1 VGISMLVNESY
12 KKKPEQFVDRLYGM
26 GLNRKLDIG
35 IRGEG
40 KPEIKYTDSE
50 FWSGVSLPMMSIGYE
65 VRMTPLQILAF
76 YNAIAND
83 GSMVKPI
90 FVEEMRSHGKV
101 VRRFQ
106 PEVANNHI
114 CSRETL
120 EQVRAMMEGVVENGT
135 GKNLS
140 NSNYKIAGKTGT
152 AQVSLSKEG
161 YTKSLYQA
169 SFVGYFP
176 ADKPKYSCIVVVN
189 APSKHI
195 YYGNLVAGPIFRSVS
210 DRVYA
215 REYDMHD
222 NTMEVALKE
231 IQVPYSKSGMRGP
244 LENTYT
250 YLGLPLQEGD
260 GDGWWVS
267 TKSTPSGMLLNDR
280 AIPEALVPNVVDMGL
295 KDALYLLESKGIRV
309 EVNGRGT
316 VRKQSVRS
324 GERISKGMKM
334 TLNMSIKKG

>member
-1 VGISMLVNESY
+1 
-12 KKKPEQFVDRLYGM
+12 
-26 GLNRKLDIG
+26 
-35 IRGEG
+35 
-40 KPEIKYTDSE
+40 
-50 FWSGVSLPMMSIGYE
+50 
-65 VRMTPLQILAF
+65 
-76 YNAIAND
+76 
-83 GSMVKPI
+83 MVKPI

-101 VRRFQ
+101 VKRFH
-106 PEVANNHI
+106 PEVMNNHI

-210 DRVYA
+210 DRIYV

-222 NTMEVALKE
+222 NTIEEALQEV
-231 IQVPYSKSGMRGP
+231 QVPYSKSGMRGP

-250 YLGLPLQEGD
+250 YLGLPLQQGD
-260 GDGWWVS
+260 GDGWWVT
-267 TKSTPSGMLLNDR
+267 TKSTPSGMLLKDR

-295 KDALYLLESKGIRV
+295 KDALYLLESRGIRV

-316 VRKQSVRS
+316 VRQQSVRS

-334 TLNMSIKKG
+334 ILNMSIKKG